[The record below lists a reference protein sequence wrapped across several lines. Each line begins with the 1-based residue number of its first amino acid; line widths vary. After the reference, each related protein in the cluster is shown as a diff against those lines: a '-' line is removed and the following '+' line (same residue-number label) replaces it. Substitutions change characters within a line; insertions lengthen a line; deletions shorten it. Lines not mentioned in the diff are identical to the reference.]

1 MRKKIL
7 ILAFLTLIM
16 VLVFVFAGLKDFD
29 EYALKNRFLQ
39 IAAIVIV
46 AICIAISTVIFQT
59 LCNNKILTPAI
70 IGLDSLYMLLQSALV
85 FSLGSANLSVYRN
98 DINFLI
104 TLACMVVFSLG
115 LYKILFSSDK
125 SIYLIML
132 LGLIF
137 GTLFSTLSSFFEILI
152 DPDEFMIIQGRM
164 FASFDN
170 VAFDVLALAYIV
182 TLLSFIWI
190 FRYMKFLDP
199 LSLGKDLSINLGIN
213 YQKIS
218 KHLMIIIA
226 ILTSISTALVG
237 PITFLGL
244 LVVNITYELFKT
256 AKHSILLLAC
266 ILISI
271 LALLGGVFFVSRIF
285 DYNTT
290 ISVIINFLGGI
301 YFIYLVLKGNKLYDK
316 ITKYHQILRSK
327 GYHFRS

>member
-16 VLVFVFAGLKDFD
+16 ALVFVFAGLKDFD
-29 EYALKNRFLQ
+29 KYALKNRFLQ

-152 DPDEFMIIQGRM
+152 DPDEFMVIQGRM

-301 YFIYLVLKGNKLYDK
+301 YFIYLVLKGNKL
-316 ITKYHQILRSK
+316 
-327 GYHFRS
+327 

>member
-164 FASFDN
+164 FTSFDN

-301 YFIYLVLKGNKLYDK
+301 YFIYLVLKGNKL
-316 ITKYHQILRSK
+316 
-327 GYHFRS
+327 

>member
-16 VLVFVFAGLKDFD
+16 ALVFVFAGLKDFD

-137 GTLFSTLSSFFEILI
+137 GTLFSTLSSFFEVLI
-152 DPDEFMIIQGRM
+152 DPDEFMVIQGRM

-170 VAFDVLALAYIV
+170 IAFDVLILAYIISF
-182 TLLSFIWI
+182 LSFIWI

-301 YFIYLVLKGNKLYDK
+301 YFIYLVLKGNKL
-316 ITKYHQILRSK
+316 
-327 GYHFRS
+327 

>member
-16 VLVFVFAGLKDFD
+16 VLVFIFAGLKDFD

-46 AICIAISTVIFQT
+46 AICIAVSTVIFQT

-70 IGLDSLYMLLQSALV
+70 IGLDSLYMLLQSALI
-85 FSLGSANLSVYRN
+85 FSLGSANLSVYKN

-104 TLACMVVFSLG
+104 TLVCMVVFSLG

-152 DPDEFMIIQGRM
+152 DPDEFMVIQGRM

-182 TLLSFIWI
+182 TLLSFVWI

-244 LVVNITYELFKT
+244 LVVNITYELFKSS
-256 AKHSILLLAC
+256 KHSILLLAC
-266 ILISI
+266 VLISI

-301 YFIYLVLKGNKLYDK
+301 YFIYLVLKGNKL
-316 ITKYHQILRSK
+316 
-327 GYHFRS
+327 

>member
-16 VLVFVFAGLKDFD
+16 ALVFVFAGLKDFD

-271 LALLGGVFFVSRIF
+271 LALLGGVFFVSKILI
-285 DYNTT
+285 T
-290 ISVIINFLGGI
+290 I
-301 YFIYLVLKGNKLYDK
+301 
-316 ITKYHQILRSK
+316 QP
-327 GYHFRS
+327 

>member
-16 VLVFVFAGLKDFD
+16 TLIFIFAGLKDFD

-46 AICIAISTVIFQT
+46 AICIAVSTVIFQT

-70 IGLDSLYMLLQSALV
+70 IGLDSLYMLLQSALI
-85 FSLGSANLSVYRN
+85 FSLGSANLSVYKN

-152 DPDEFMIIQGRM
+152 DPDEFMVIQGRM

-182 TLLSFIWI
+182 TLLSFVWI

-244 LVVNITYELFKT
+244 LVVNITYELFKSS
-256 AKHSILLLAC
+256 KHSILLPAC
-266 ILISI
+266 VLISI
-271 LALLGGVFFVSRIF
+271 LALLGGVFFVSRVF

-301 YFIYLVLKGNKLYDK
+301 YFIYLVLKGNKL
-316 ITKYHQILRSK
+316 
-327 GYHFRS
+327 

>member
-1 MRKKIL
+1 M
-7 ILAFLTLIM
+7 A
-16 VLVFVFAGLKDFD
+16 LVFVFAGLKDFD

-218 KHLMIIIA
+218 KHLMIIIV

-301 YFIYLVLKGNKLYDK
+301 YFIYLVLKGNKL
-316 ITKYHQILRSK
+316 
-327 GYHFRS
+327 

>member
-7 ILAFLTLIM
+7 ILSFITLIM
-16 VLVFVFAGLKDFD
+16 ALVFIFAGLKDFD
-29 EYALKNRFLQ
+29 EYALKNRSLQ

-46 AICIAISTVIFQT
+46 AICIAVSTIIFQT

-85 FSLGSANLSVYRN
+85 FSLGSANLSVYKN

-115 LYKILFSSDK
+115 LYKILFSSNK

-152 DPDEFMIIQGRM
+152 DPDEFMVIQGRM

-182 TLLSFIWI
+182 TLLSFVWI

-256 AKHSILLLAC
+256 SKHSILLLAC
-266 ILISI
+266 VLISI
-271 LALLGGVFFVSRIF
+271 LALLGGVFFVSRVF

-301 YFIYLVLKGNKLYDK
+301 YFIYLVLKGNKL
-316 ITKYHQILRSK
+316 
-327 GYHFRS
+327 

>member
-1 MRKKIL
+1 MRKKML
-7 ILAFLTLIM
+7 ILSFLTLNMIGIFI
-16 VLVFVFAGLKDFD
+16 FVGLNGFD
-29 EYALKNRFLQ
+29 EYALKSRFLQ
-39 IAAIVIV
+39 IAAIIIV
-46 AICIAISTVIFQT
+46 AICIAVSTVIFQT

-70 IGLDSLYMLLQSALV
+70 IGLDSLYMLLQSALI
-85 FSLGSANLSVYRN
+85 FSFGAANLSVYKN

-104 TLACMVVFSLG
+104 TLVCMVVFSLG
-115 LYKILFSSDK
+115 LYKILFSSDR

-132 LGLIF
+132 LGLVF
-137 GTLFSTLSSFFEILI
+137 GTLFSTLSSFFEVLI
-152 DPDEFMIIQGRM
+152 DPDEFMVIQGRM

-199 LSLGKDLSINLGIN
+199 LNLGKDLAINLGIN

-218 KHLMIIIA
+218 KQLMIIIA

-256 AKHSILLLAC
+256 AKHSILLSAC

-271 LALLGGVFFVSRIF
+271 LALLGGVFFVSRVF
-285 DYNTT
+285 DYNAT
-290 ISVIINFLGGI
+290 ISVVINFLGGI
-301 YFIYLVLKGNKLYDK
+301 YFIYLVLKGNKL
-316 ITKYHQILRSK
+316 
-327 GYHFRS
+327 

>member
-16 VLVFVFAGLKDFD
+16 ALVFVFAGLKDFD

-285 DYNTT
+285 NYNTT

-301 YFIYLVLKGNKLYDK
+301 YFIYLVLKGNKL
-316 ITKYHQILRSK
+316 
-327 GYHFRS
+327 

>member
-16 VLVFVFAGLKDFD
+16 ALVFVFAGLKDFD

-46 AICIAISTVIFQT
+46 AICIAVSTVIFQT

-170 VAFDVLALAYIV
+170 IAFDVLALAYIV

-271 LALLGGVFFVSRIF
+271 LALLGGVFFVSRVF
-285 DYNTT
+285 DYNAT
-290 ISVIINFLGGI
+290 ISVVINFLGGI
-301 YFIYLVLKGNKLYDK
+301 YFIYLVLKGNKL
-316 ITKYHQILRSK
+316 
-327 GYHFRS
+327 

>member
-16 VLVFVFAGLKDFD
+16 ALVFVFAGLKDFD

-46 AICIAISTVIFQT
+46 AICIAVSTVIFQT

-218 KHLMIIIA
+218 KQLMIIIA

-301 YFIYLVLKGNKLYDK
+301 YFIYLVLKGNKL
-316 ITKYHQILRSK
+316 
-327 GYHFRS
+327 

>member
-1 MRKKIL
+1 MRKQIL
-7 ILAFLTLIM
+7 ILSFITLIM
-16 VLVFVFAGLKDFD
+16 ALVFIFVGLKDFD
-29 EYALKNRFLQ
+29 EYALKNRSLQ
-39 IAAIVIV
+39 IAAIAIV
-46 AICIAISTVIFQT
+46 AICIAVSTIIFQT

-85 FSLGSANLSVYRN
+85 FSLGSANLSVYKN

-152 DPDEFMIIQGRM
+152 DPDEFMVIQGRM

-182 TLLSFIWI
+182 TLLSFVWI

-256 AKHSILLLAC
+256 SKHSILLLAC
-266 ILISI
+266 VLISI
-271 LALLGGVFFVSRIF
+271 LALLGGVFFVSRVF

-301 YFIYLVLKGNKLYDK
+301 YFIYLVLKGNKL
-316 ITKYHQILRSK
+316 
-327 GYHFRS
+327 

>member
-16 VLVFVFAGLKDFD
+16 ALVFVFAGLKDFD

-182 TLLSFIWI
+182 TLLSFIWN

-301 YFIYLVLKGNKLYDK
+301 YFIYLVLKGNKL
-316 ITKYHQILRSK
+316 
-327 GYHFRS
+327 

>member
-7 ILAFLTLIM
+7 ILSFITLIM
-16 VLVFVFAGLKDFD
+16 ALVFIFAGLKDFD
-29 EYALKNRFLQ
+29 EYALKNRSLQ
-39 IAAIVIV
+39 IAAIAIV
-46 AICIAISTVIFQT
+46 AICIAVSTIIFQT

-85 FSLGSANLSVYRN
+85 FSLGSANLSVYKN

-152 DPDEFMIIQGRM
+152 DPDEFMVIQGRM

-182 TLLSFIWI
+182 TLLSFVWI

-244 LVVNITYELFKT
+244 LVVNITYELFKSS
-256 AKHSILLLAC
+256 KHSILLLAC
-266 ILISI
+266 VLISI
-271 LALLGGVFFVSRIF
+271 LALLGGVFFVSRVF

-301 YFIYLVLKGNKLYDK
+301 YFIYLVLKGNKL
-316 ITKYHQILRSK
+316 
-327 GYHFRS
+327 

>member
-16 VLVFVFAGLKDFD
+16 ALVFVFAGLKDFD

-301 YFIYLVLKGNKLYDK
+301 YFIYLVLKGHKL
-316 ITKYHQILRSK
+316 
-327 GYHFRS
+327 

>member
-16 VLVFVFAGLKDFD
+16 ALVFVFAGLKDFD

-104 TLACMVVFSLG
+104 TLVCMVVFSLG

-301 YFIYLVLKGNKLYDK
+301 YFIYLVLKGNKL
-316 ITKYHQILRSK
+316 
-327 GYHFRS
+327 

>member
-1 MRKKIL
+1 MRKKML
-7 ILAFLTLIM
+7 ILSFLTLGMIGIFM
-16 VLVFVFAGLKDFD
+16 LVGLSGFD
-29 EYALKNRFLQ
+29 EYALKSRFLQ
-39 IAAIVIV
+39 IAAIIIV
-46 AICIAISTVIFQT
+46 AICIAVSTVIFQT

-70 IGLDSLYMLLQSALV
+70 IGLDSLYMLLQSALI
-85 FSLGSANLSVYRN
+85 FSFGAANLSVYKN

-104 TLACMVVFSLG
+104 ALVCMVVFSLG
-115 LYKILFSSDK
+115 LYKILFSSDR

-132 LGLIF
+132 LGLVF
-137 GTLFSTLSSFFEILI
+137 GTLFSTLSSFFEVLI
-152 DPDEFMIIQGRM
+152 DPDEFMVIQGRM

-170 VAFDVLALAYIV
+170 IAFDVLILAYIISF
-182 TLLSFIWI
+182 LSFIWI

-199 LSLGKDLSINLGIN
+199 LNLGKDLAINLGIN

-218 KHLMIIIA
+218 KQLMIIIA

-256 AKHSILLLAC
+256 AKHSILLSAC

-271 LALLGGVFFVSRIF
+271 LALLGGVFFVSRVF

-290 ISVIINFLGGI
+290 ISVVINFLGGI
-301 YFIYLVLKGNKLYDK
+301 YFIYLVLKGNKL
-316 ITKYHQILRSK
+316 
-327 GYHFRS
+327 

>member
-85 FSLGSANLSVYRN
+85 FSLGSANLSVYIN

-301 YFIYLVLKGNKLYDK
+301 YFIYLVLKGNKL
-316 ITKYHQILRSK
+316 
-327 GYHFRS
+327 

>member
-7 ILAFLTLIM
+7 ILSFITLIM
-16 VLVFVFAGLKDFD
+16 ALVFIFAGLKDFD

-46 AICIAISTVIFQT
+46 AICIAVSTVIFQT

-70 IGLDSLYMLLQSALV
+70 IGLDSLYMLLQSALI
-85 FSLGSANLSVYRN
+85 FSLGSANLSVYKN

-152 DPDEFMIIQGRM
+152 DPDEFMVIQGRM

-244 LVVNITYELFKT
+244 LVVNITYELFKSS
-256 AKHSILLLAC
+256 KHSILLLAC
-266 ILISI
+266 VLISI
-271 LALLGGVFFVSRIF
+271 LALLGGVFFVSRVF

-301 YFIYLVLKGNKLYDK
+301 YFIYLVLKGNKL
-316 ITKYHQILRSK
+316 
-327 GYHFRS
+327 

>member
-1 MRKKIL
+1 M
-7 ILAFLTLIM
+7 A
-16 VLVFVFAGLKDFD
+16 LVFVFAGLKDFD

-256 AKHSILLLAC
+256 AKHNILLLAC

-301 YFIYLVLKGNKLYDK
+301 YFIYLVLKGNKL
-316 ITKYHQILRSK
+316 
-327 GYHFRS
+327 

>member
-16 VLVFVFAGLKDFD
+16 TLVFIFVGLKDFD

-46 AICIAISTVIFQT
+46 AICIAVSTVIFQT

-70 IGLDSLYMLLQSALV
+70 IGLDSLYMLLQSALI
-85 FSLGSANLSVYRN
+85 FSLGSANLSVYKN

-152 DPDEFMIIQGRM
+152 DPDEFMVIQGRM

-182 TLLSFIWI
+182 TLLSFVWI

-244 LVVNITYELFKT
+244 LVVNITYELFKSS
-256 AKHSILLLAC
+256 KHSILLLTC
-266 ILISI
+266 VLISI
-271 LALLGGVFFVSRIF
+271 LALLGGVFFVSRVF

-301 YFIYLVLKGNKLYDK
+301 YFIYLVLKGNKL
-316 ITKYHQILRSK
+316 
-327 GYHFRS
+327 

>member
-16 VLVFVFAGLKDFD
+16 ALIFIFAGLKDFD

-70 IGLDSLYMLLQSALV
+70 IGLDSLYMLLQSALI
-85 FSLGSANLSVYRN
+85 FSLGSANLSVYKN

-152 DPDEFMIIQGRM
+152 DPDEFMVIQGRM

-244 LVVNITYELFKT
+244 LVVNITYELFKSS
-256 AKHSILLLAC
+256 KHSILLLAC
-266 ILISI
+266 VLINI
-271 LALLGGVFFVSRIF
+271 LALLGGVFFVSRVF

-301 YFIYLVLKGNKLYDK
+301 YFIYLVLKGNKL
-316 ITKYHQILRSK
+316 
-327 GYHFRS
+327 